1 MAVAGRIDDG
11 LALSGD
17 TMPRLFTA
25 LPLPANVAERIS
37 MLRGGL
43 LGARFVDPGDY
54 HVTLRFIDDVGER
67 MADEIAHLLDGVRR
81 RPLKIRLE
89 GLDYFGGEKPRS
101 LHALVA
107 PTPELTALVSE
118 HDMLMRRLGL
128 PAERRKFVPHV
139 TIARLKDVS
148 PRAVFDWIALRS
160 PFAVPA
166 FEVSR
171 FGLYSS
177 GASFGGGP
185 YLEEAGYTLRA

>member
-1 MAVAGRIDDG
+1 
-11 LALSGD
+11 
-17 TMPRLFTA
+17 MPRLFTA
-25 LPLPANVAERIS
+25 LPLPANVAERLS

-43 LGARFVDPGDY
+43 LGARFVEPADY

-107 PTPELTALVSE
+107 PTPELTALANE
-118 HDMLMRRLGL
+118 HETLMRRLGL
-128 PAERRKFVPHV
+128 PSERRKFVPHV
-139 TIARLKDVS
+139 TIARLKDTS

-160 PFAVPA
+160 PFSVPA
-166 FEVSR
+166 FEATR

-177 GASFGGGP
+177 AASMGGGP
-185 YLEEAGYTLRA
+185 YLEEAGYALRA